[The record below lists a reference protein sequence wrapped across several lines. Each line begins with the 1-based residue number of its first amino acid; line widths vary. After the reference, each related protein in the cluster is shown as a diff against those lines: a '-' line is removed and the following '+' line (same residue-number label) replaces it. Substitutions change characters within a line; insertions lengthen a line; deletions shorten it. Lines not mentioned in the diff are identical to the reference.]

1 MKGPVIAL
9 TTFSHIENNIK
20 FHLFHMKT
28 VKPIEFHPQ
37 GVVDAT
43 TRTTSRLAT

>member
-9 TTFSHIENNIK
+9 TTFSPHIENNIK

-28 VKPIEFHPQ
+28 VKTNRIPSP
-37 GVVDAT
+37 GCG
-43 TRTTSRLAT
+43 